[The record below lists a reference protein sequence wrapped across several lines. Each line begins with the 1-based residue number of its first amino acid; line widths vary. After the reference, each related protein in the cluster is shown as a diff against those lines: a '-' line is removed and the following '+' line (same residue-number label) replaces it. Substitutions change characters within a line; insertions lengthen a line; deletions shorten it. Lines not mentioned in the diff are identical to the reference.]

1 MSSAPKQ
8 HLRMKY
14 TLAAFAMREADDF
27 MKLFSTNAQGLALF
41 WENAAKSYAPEDRVS
56 AKGAANG
63 VIDIRGCEA
72 VFLAMPPPTQRN
84 EAYYMLVLR
93 QPGGRCRVFALEGSL
108 HPTTSEPLTVLAEF
122 YANGRA
128 NWGDG
133 PAPTPDAFI
142 RSVLALMSDAEAK
155 PKAFTELPIIQM

>member
-1 MSSAPKQ
+1 MSSAPATSPR
-8 HLRMKY
+8 LKY

-27 MKLFSTNAQGLALF
+27 AEIVQHQRPRACPLLGESLAL
-41 WENAAKSYAPEDRVS
+41 SYAPEDRVP

-93 QPGGRCRVFALEGSL
+93 QPGGRCRVFARWKARCT
-108 HPTTSEPLTVLAEF
+108 PPP
-122 YANGRA
+122 ANR
-128 NWGDG
+128 
-133 PAPTPDAFI
+133 
-142 RSVLALMSDAEAK
+142 
-155 PKAFTELPIIQM
+155 